1 MKRLLIILAAVVLV
15 VVMAVPA
22 MAATSAPISVTAT
35 VGTSGAPPVV
45 CAKFETPDN
54 SSATGTQV
62 LPTPGADRP
71 VKFYVILDDPN
82 GKTDVTG
89 VDIQVMYPTF
99 GGALSGKQKMDIQ
112 AGFIGGVWIPLD
124 NATAVRPIV
133 SGDAT
138 SDWVDLLAD
147 GKTAD
152 DPTMAAA
159 LPMMQSQGRLALGW
173 EANQTAEQLGDPNTY
188 LLHNVLQNKVLML
201 EITAM
206 MDPCEPALNYTVNV
220 VGTDAEGNT
229 TPMTGTGTPHM
240 LTNTFQYLGIQALV
254 LDFGTLNWGTL
265 NINAEN
271 KITGDNSM
279 STPNSPTIEN
289 LGNAEAMVQINSTPL
304 TGATYGKKIVN
315 FDAAMNQLA
324 TSDSYG
330 PLTVQRGY
338 IQYNANNNVTINVG
352 TDPSPS
358 IAPITSPSNV
368 PVMLPPCSTAQIDFS
383 VVPYGYSPADSYT
396 GSMIISLLPYAA
408 TNANPTYNLIPNQS
422 NATVQQTPETP
433 G

>member
-1 MKRLLIILAAVVLV
+1 M
-15 VVMAVPA
+15 
-22 MAATSAPISVTAT
+22 
-35 VGTSGAPPVV
+35 
-45 CAKFETPDN
+45 N
-54 SSATGTQV
+54 
-62 LPTPGADRP
+62 
-71 VKFYVILDDPN
+71 
-82 GKTDVTG
+82 DVTG
-89 VDIQVMYPTF
+89 IDIQVMYPTF
-99 GGALSGKQKMDIQ
+99 GNSALSGKQKMDIQ
-112 AGFIGGVWIPLD
+112 AAFIGGNWIALD
-124 NATAVRPIV
+124 SATAVRQIV
-133 SGDAT
+133 SGDPT

-147 GKTAD
+147 GHTGD
-152 DPTMAAA
+152 DLTMAAA
-159 LPMMQSQGRLALGW
+159 LPSMQSQGRLALGW
-173 EANQTAEQLGDPNTY
+173 EANQTAEQLGDANTY

-206 MDPCEPALNYTVNV
+206 MDPCEPALNYIVNV

-408 TNANPTYNLIPNQS
+408 TNANPTYVLTPNQ
-422 NATVQQTPETP
+422 
-433 G
+433 